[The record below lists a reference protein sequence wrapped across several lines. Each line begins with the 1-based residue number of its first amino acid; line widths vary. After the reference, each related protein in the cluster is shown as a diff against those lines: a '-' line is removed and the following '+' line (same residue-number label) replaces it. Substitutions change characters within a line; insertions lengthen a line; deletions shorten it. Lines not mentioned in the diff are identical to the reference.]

1 MGRPLKY
8 DPAVI
13 AQCLADYAA
22 GESMRNISSRTG
34 IPAVTLSRA
43 HRSAQSVTAASP
55 KAKPGPPPGRP
66 RGRPKK
72 KAPPPPP
79 IAAQVVQPAPTPEP
93 DPDADNPP
101 LLPCYVVPD
110 VLDGAADR
118 LMIMEAAKTA
128 AGVMAACRISM
139 AVNAAFPRALQATA
153 AALKDALQ
161 VYSVTRGVTLE
172 SGAAPVFAHMDAN
185 TPSQQVAQAIYF
197 VPSPSIDQI
206 PAAAREAL
214 AAFRSQEEPDA
225 QAA

>member
-13 AQCLADYAA
+13 AQCLAAYSA
-22 GESMRNISSRTG
+22 GESLRSISSRTG
-34 IPAVTLSRA
+34 IPAITLSRA
-43 HRSAQSVTAASP
+43 HRLSQAITTASP
-55 KAKPGPPPGRP
+55 KAKP
-66 RGRPKK
+66 GRPKK

-79 IAAQVVQPAPTPEP
+79 TSAKAAPPAQEPE
-93 DPDADNPP
+93 ADNPP

-118 LMIMEAAKTA
+118 TMIMEAARTA

-139 AVNAAFPRALQATA
+139 SVNAAFPRALQATA

-161 VYSVTRGVTLE
+161 VYSVTRGVSLE

-197 VPSPSIDQI
+197 VPSPTLDQI

-214 AAFRSQEEPDA
+214 AAFRAQEEPDA